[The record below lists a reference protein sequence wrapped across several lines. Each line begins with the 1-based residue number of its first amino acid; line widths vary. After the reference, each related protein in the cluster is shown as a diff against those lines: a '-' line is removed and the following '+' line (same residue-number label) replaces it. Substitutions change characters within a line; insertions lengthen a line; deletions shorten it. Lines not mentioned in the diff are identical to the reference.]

1 MVALTADALVLHM
14 VVLLPGV
21 AAVLTLVHGD
31 ERNGDVTARQQ
42 AAFLERR
49 LLDVLVVFEAVAVDV
64 DAGVAA
70 KAVVVDVSGACFTT
84 AHYAHDVDDV
94 VLTAVDDDTTRCRPF
109 VAHREIKRVC
119 NRLLSHFKQESL

>member
-84 AHYAHDVDDV
+84 AHYAHDVNDV
-94 VLTAVDDDTTRCRPF
+94 VLTAVDDDAARRRPL
-109 VAHREIKRVC
+109 VAYREI
-119 NRLLSHFKQESL
+119 

>member
-70 KAVVVDVSGACFTT
+70 KAVVVDVSGACFTA
-84 AHYAHDVDDV
+84 AHYAHDVNDV
-94 VLTAVDDDTTRCRPF
+94 VLTAVDDDTTRRRPL
-109 VAHREIKRVC
+109 VAYREI
-119 NRLLSHFKQESL
+119 

>member
-49 LLDVLVVFEAVAVDV
+49 LLDVLVVFEAVVVDV
-64 DAGVAA
+64 DVGAA
-70 KAVVVDVSGACFTT
+70 AEIVDVSGACFTA
-84 AHYAHDVDDV
+84 AHYAHDVNDV
-94 VLTAVDDDTTRCRPF
+94 VLTAVDDDTTRRRPL
-109 VAHREIKRVC
+109 VAYREI
-119 NRLLSHFKQESL
+119 

>member
-21 AAVLTLVHGD
+21 AAGLTLVHGD

-64 DAGVAA
+64 DAGAA
-70 KAVVVDVSGACFTT
+70 AEVVDVSGACFTA
-84 AHYAHDVDDV
+84 AHYAHDVNDV
-94 VLTAVDDDTTRCRPF
+94 VLTAVDDDAARRRPL
-109 VAHREIKRVC
+109 VAYREI
-119 NRLLSHFKQESL
+119 